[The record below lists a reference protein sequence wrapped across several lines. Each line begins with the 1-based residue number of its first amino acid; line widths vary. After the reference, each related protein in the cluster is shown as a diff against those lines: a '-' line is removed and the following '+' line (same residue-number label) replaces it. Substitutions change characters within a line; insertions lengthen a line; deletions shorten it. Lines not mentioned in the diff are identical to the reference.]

1 MVLVWFIQ
9 YICCRWEICFRISG
23 IKEVLVSRVQ
33 VSKLRPAQ
41 IKIMIHFL
49 VIEWVRPA
57 EIIDN
62 PIASQ
67 ELSEAKET
75 QADHFHHIP
84 NFCYGAIRAMPLEA
98 TEPRL

>member
-1 MVLVWFIQ
+1 M
-9 YICCRWEICFRISG
+9 
-23 IKEVLVSRVQ
+23 LVSRVQ

-49 VIEWVRPA
+49 VIEWIRPV

-62 PIASQ
+62 LIASQ

-84 NFCYGAIRAMPLEA
+84 NSCYGATQAMPLEA
-98 TEPRL
+98 PEPILRSI